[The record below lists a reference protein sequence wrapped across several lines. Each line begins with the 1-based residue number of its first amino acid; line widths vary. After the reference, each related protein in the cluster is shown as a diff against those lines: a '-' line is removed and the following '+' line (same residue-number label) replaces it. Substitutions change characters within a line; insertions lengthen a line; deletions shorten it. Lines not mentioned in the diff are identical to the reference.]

1 MHQDGP
7 SASSKTSGRAV
18 AYPQDV
24 LTLTS
29 HTNDRK
35 TPNPYDPEPPA
46 DQPTM
51 TRSSSGSYF
60 APKNGFG

>member
-18 AYPQDV
+18 AHPQDI

-35 TPNPYDPEPPA
+35 TPNRYRPNHRLN
-46 DQPTM
+46 QPHDD
-51 TRSSSGSYF
+51 
-60 APKNGFG
+60 AVLLK